1 MFCLQLCNT
10 EKWPSAVTKAV
21 RMLHFILVFEFFIFK
36 LQNASQCCSSFLML
50 YEFLGVLMCD
60 CKQIGKFLYS
70 IIMSEVK
77 VGNVSA
83 RKPVQTEINDEADN
97 TFVR

>member
-1 MFCLQLCNT
+1 
-10 EKWPSAVTKAV
+10 
-21 RMLHFILVFEFFIFK
+21 
-36 LQNASQCCSSFLML
+36 
-50 YEFLGVLMCD
+50 MCD

-83 RKPVQTEINDEADN
+83 RKSVPADTSDGTDS

>member
-1 MFCLQLCNT
+1 
-10 EKWPSAVTKAV
+10 
-21 RMLHFILVFEFFIFK
+21 
-36 LQNASQCCSSFLML
+36 ML

>member
-1 MFCLQLCNT
+1 MYVCN
-10 EKWPSAVTKAV
+10 W
-21 RMLHFILVFEFFIFK
+21 
-36 LQNASQCCSSFLML
+36 
-50 YEFLGVLMCD
+50 
-60 CKQIGKFLYS
+60 KQIGKFLYS

-83 RKPVQTEINDEADN
+83 RKSVQTEISDAADN